1 MKLGARASLRW
12 TWTRVLLVFA
22 LFIALAAPPACAQ
35 STEYQSKAARI
46 ARIAQVT
53 SWPANKLGPTTPL
66 VIGVFGDDT
75 ITNYLQEAVQGR
87 RLKGRDVVVKRC
99 NAVQEVV
106 SCHVLFISRG
116 EQDRLREILRKTGGE
131 PILTIGETEA
141 FMDKGGIVFLTMIGG
156 SAQFTFDV
164 SNLKRSHLEID
175 PETLA
180 LANPAPRK

>member
-1 MKLGARASLRW
+1 MKLRARASLRKAGH
-12 TWTRVLLVFA
+12 RLLLVFA
-22 LFIALAAPPACAQ
+22 FAALLTGGRAHAQ
-35 STEYQSKAARI
+35 SGEYQSKAARI

-53 SWPANKLGPTTPL
+53 SWPASKLGPSTPL

-75 ITNYLQEAVQGR
+75 ITTYLQEAVQGR
-87 RLKGRDVVVKRC
+87 RLKGHDVVVKRC

-116 EQDRLREILRKTGGE
+116 EQDRLREILRKASGD

-141 FMDKGGIVFLTMIGG
+141 FMAKGGIVFLTMIGG
-156 SAQFTFDV
+156 SAQFTFDI
-164 SNLKRSHLEID
+164 SNLKHSHLEID